1 MKKDISAR
9 LAEKLAHS
17 DSQHAKRN
25 LAIFFVLR
33 DEINSAINTGWSVKD
48 IWQLLHDEK
57 KIVISYQVFLRLVKK
72 HTEYTA
78 FKRKGSSKRISKENE
93 LEPKTETKETKA
105 EAIFI
110 NHSSIISKET
120 IPTEVNEDA
129 AIFTN
134 SILLNLFAKISAC
147 FS

>member
-48 IWQLLHDEK
+48 IWQLLHEEK

-78 FKRKGSSKRISKENE
+78 FKRKGSSKRISTENE
-93 LEPKTETKETKA
+93 LEPKETKKLTKDVGKA
-105 EAIFI
+105 EGFEW
-110 NHSSIISKET
+110 N
-120 IPTEVNEDA
+120 NE
-129 AIFTN
+129 
-134 SILLNLFAKISAC
+134 SNLDDLVG
-147 FS
+147 

>member
-48 IWQLLHDEK
+48 IWQLLHEEK

-78 FKRKGSSKRISKENE
+78 FKRKRRGKKIRKENSYKQD
-93 LEPKTETKETKA
+93 LSHKLDKRKPNIT
-105 EAIFI
+105 
-110 NHSSIISKET
+110 
-120 IPTEVNEDA
+120 
-129 AIFTN
+129 
-134 SILLNLFAKISAC
+134 
-147 FS
+147 

>member
-48 IWQLLHDEK
+48 IWQLLHEEK

-78 FKRKGSSKRISKENE
+78 FKRKGSSKRISTENE
-93 LEPKTETKETKA
+93 LEPKETKKLTKDVGKA
-105 EAIFI
+105 EGFEW
-110 NHSSIISKET
+110 N
-120 IPTEVNEDA
+120 NES
-129 AIFTN
+129 N
-134 SILLNLFAKISAC
+134 LNDLVG
-147 FS
+147 

>member
-48 IWQLLHDEK
+48 IWQLLHEEK
-57 KIVISYQVFLRLVKK
+57 KILISYQVFLRLVKK

-78 FKRKGSSKRISKENE
+78 FKRKGSGKKISKENE
-93 LEPKTETKETKA
+93 LEPKTEAKETQKLAKDVGKA
-105 EAIFI
+105 EGFEW
-110 NHSSIISKET
+110 N
-120 IPTEVNEDA
+120 NE
-129 AIFTN
+129 
-134 SILLNLFAKISAC
+134 SNLDDLVG
-147 FS
+147 

>member
-33 DEINSAINTGWSVKD
+33 DEINSAINTGWSIKD

-78 FKRKGSSKRISKENE
+78 FKRKGSSKRISTENE
-93 LEPKTETKETKA
+93 LEPKETKKLTKDVGKA
-105 EAIFI
+105 EGFEW
-110 NHSSIISKET
+110 N
-120 IPTEVNEDA
+120 NES
-129 AIFTN
+129 N
-134 SILLNLFAKISAC
+134 LNDLVG
-147 FS
+147 

>member
-48 IWQLLHDEK
+48 IWQLLHEEK

-78 FKRKGSSKRISKENE
+78 FKRKGSGKKISKENE
-93 LEPKTETKETKA
+93 KIATIHA
-105 EAIFI
+105 
-110 NHSSIISKET
+110 NSKEKLENAKKQLIEIIKIT
-120 IPTEVNEDA
+120 DEKVERPKM
-129 AIFTN
+129 
-134 SILLNLFAKISAC
+134 IL
-147 FS
+147 

>member
-48 IWQLLHDEK
+48 IWQLLHEEK
-57 KIVISYQVFLRLVKK
+57 KILISYQVFLRLVKK

-78 FKRKGSSKRISKENE
+78 FKRKGSGKKISK
-93 LEPKTETKETKA
+93 PKTEAKETQKLAKDAGKA
-105 EAIFI
+105 EGFEW
-110 NHSSIISKET
+110 N
-120 IPTEVNEDA
+120 NE
-129 AIFTN
+129 
-134 SILLNLFAKISAC
+134 SNLDDLVG
-147 FS
+147 

>member
-25 LAIFFVLR
+25 LAIFFVLL

-48 IWQLLHDEK
+48 IWQLLHEEK

-78 FKRKGSSKRISKENE
+78 FKRKGSGKKISKENE
-93 LEPKTETKETKA
+93 LEPKTEAKETQKLTKDVGKA
-105 EAIFI
+105 EGFEW
-110 NHSSIISKET
+110 N
-120 IPTEVNEDA
+120 NES
-129 AIFTN
+129 N
-134 SILLNLFAKISAC
+134 LNDLVG
-147 FS
+147 

>member
-9 LAEKLAHS
+9 LAEKLAQS

-48 IWQLLHDEK
+48 IWQLLHEEK

-72 HTEYTA
+72 HTEYTV
-78 FKRKGSSKRISKENE
+78 FKRKGSGKRISKENE
-93 LEPKTETKETKA
+93 LEPKTEAKETQKLTKDVGKA
-105 EAIFI
+105 EGFEW
-110 NHSSIISKET
+110 N
-120 IPTEVNEDA
+120 NES
-129 AIFTN
+129 N
-134 SILLNLFAKISAC
+134 LNDLVG
-147 FS
+147 

>member
-1 MKKDISAR
+1 MKKDLSAR

-48 IWQLLHDEK
+48 IWQLLHEEK
-57 KIVISYQVFLRLVKK
+57 KILISYQ

-78 FKRKGSSKRISKENE
+78 FKRKGSGKRLSKENE
-93 LEPKTETKETKA
+93 LGPKTEEKETQKLAKDAGKA
-105 EAIFI
+105 EGFEW
-110 NHSSIISKET
+110 N
-120 IPTEVNEDA
+120 NE
-129 AIFTN
+129 
-134 SILLNLFAKISAC
+134 SNLDDLVG
-147 FS
+147 

>member
-1 MKKDISAR
+1 MKKDLSAR

-48 IWQLLHDEK
+48 IWQLLHEEK

-78 FKRKGSSKRISKENE
+78 FKRKGSSKRISTENE
-93 LEPKTETKETKA
+93 LEPKETKKLTKDVGKA
-105 EAIFI
+105 EGFEW
-110 NHSSIISKET
+110 N
-120 IPTEVNEDA
+120 NES
-129 AIFTN
+129 N
-134 SILLNLFAKISAC
+134 LNDLVG
-147 FS
+147 